1 MEALGRQE
9 VRFFHS
15 RRVVSEAYPTIQMHD
30 AGFCLQFASE
40 GSEATSIVFTKK
52 VGFRLCDGGDRRLSH
67 KVYFL
72 HGLSPFHLPLIH
84 RFDRAPFRLGDF
96 ADVFVFLFRRA
107 AFGL

>member
-52 VGFRLCDGGDRRLSH
+52 VGFRLCDGGDERLSH
-67 KVYFL
+67 KVYSL
-72 HGLSPFHLPLIH
+72 HGLP
-84 RFDRAPFRLGDF
+84 PFRLPPFHRIDRPPFLLGDI
-96 ADVFVFLFRRA
+96 ADVPIFLFRRA